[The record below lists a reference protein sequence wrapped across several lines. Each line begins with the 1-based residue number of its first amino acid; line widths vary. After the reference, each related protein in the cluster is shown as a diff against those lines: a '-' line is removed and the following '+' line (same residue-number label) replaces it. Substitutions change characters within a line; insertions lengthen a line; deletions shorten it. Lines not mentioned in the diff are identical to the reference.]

1 MRRSSFLKIGGLAA
15 GTMLLSSKQLLAAL
29 PADPWAIKMLTP
41 DVGVFTEKGGT
52 ILFYLSADGVLVID
66 AEFPEQAGHLI
77 TEMKKKTAKPFGLLI
92 NTHHHADHSS
102 GNIAFKDL
110 VPHVLAH
117 ENSLKNQIR
126 VAKAEDADG
135 KQLYPDQTFQ
145 VTHQRNFGGE
155 SLKLYYFG
163 PAHTDGDALTHLE
176 HSNIVHMGDLINNRR
191 YPYIDRSAGASITN
205 WVAVLDK
212 TPKTFD
218 KNTTYVFGHASPGF
232 DVYGKTEDINKMKD
246 YFEKLIVFSNRE
258 IKAGKS
264 KEEFLKNTS
273 IPGVTEWVGDGIER
287 SLTAAWEEFSV
298 GS

>member
-15 GTMLLSSKQLLAAL
+15 GSLLLGSRQVMAAIDG
-29 PADPWAIKMLTP
+29 DPWTIKMLTP
-41 DVGVFTEKGGT
+41 EVGVFTEKGGT
-52 ILFYLSADGVLVID
+52 ILFYVSPDGVLVVD

-77 TEMKKKTAKPFGLLI
+77 TEMKKKTAKPFALLI

-126 VAKAEDADG
+126 SAESQKSTD
-135 KQLYPDQTFQ
+135 KQLYPDQTFKT
-145 VTHQRNFGGE
+145 THQVNVGTE
-155 SLKLYYFG
+155 SVRLHYFG
-163 PAHTDGDALTHLE
+163 PAHTDGDALIHLE

-191 YPYIDRSAGASITN
+191 YPYIDRTAGASISN
-205 WVAVLDK
+205 WVSVLDK
-212 TPKTFD
+212 TPGTFD

-246 YFEKLIVFSNRE
+246 YFEKLIVFTNQE

-264 KEEFLKNTS
+264 KEEFLKNTA

-287 SLTAAWEEFSV
+287 SLQAAWEEFAMA
-298 GS
+298 